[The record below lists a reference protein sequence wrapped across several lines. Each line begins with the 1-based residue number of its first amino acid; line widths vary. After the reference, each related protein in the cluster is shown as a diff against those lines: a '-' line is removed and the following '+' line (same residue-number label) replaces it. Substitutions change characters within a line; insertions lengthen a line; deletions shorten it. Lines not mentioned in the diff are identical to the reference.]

1 MNQIKSLADEL
12 RETIK
17 KDGGAEKGNPAET
30 LPVKKNNRS
39 KPSKKPAD
47 ATLESLLES
56 ILAFDLTGREK
67 LLIRLDDRT
76 VFLLKQL
83 KIAKA
88 IDMNKLIA
96 YSLQDFLARHPELI
110 QYIKENIKTIEL

>member
-1 MNQIKSLADEL
+1 MTGIKSLADEL

-17 KDGGAEKGNPAET
+17 KDSSTGPDRPAET
-30 LPVKKNNRS
+30 LPVKKSAVAR
-39 KPSKKPAD
+39 PAKKVAD
-47 ATLESLLES
+47 ASLETLFKN
-56 ILAFDLTGREK
+56 ILAFELTGQEK

-83 KIAKA
+83 KVAKA

-96 YSLQDFLARHPELI
+96 YCLQDFLRRHPELI
-110 QYIKENIKTIEL
+110 QYIKDNIKTIEL